1 MTANLSPSPEF
12 VKGWNKFCLGL
23 YLDDCE
29 NDAQRAGFVAAFRK
43 AEVL

>member
-1 MTANLSPSPEF
+1 MNSLSSSPEF
-12 VKGWNKFCLGL
+12 VKGWNLFCQGH
-23 YLDDCE
+23 YIDDCT